1 LGERRIAESL
11 HRMICKNFRHPKM
24 KKMPSE
30 GRLSASAR
38 RLLCKESRHLG
49 LFVRKSSRLRPRG
62 NASSSIPRPLRRE
75 GRQTYRL
82 PRCFAAASQA
92 RPRETRAGGRVGC
105 FSEQKNGGPWG
116 PPRLQKLGLI
126 YALLRRR
133 RPSQPKPIR
142 AEPMSVSDAGS
153 GAVTVGTKFVVSCSG
168 FPFADS

>member
-1 LGERRIAESL
+1 MTALRAYVCARGTFHHRRRPCRGARCGSRSSGVGGLAIDLFRRSGICGASETSTAE
-11 HRMICKNFRHPKM
+11 HVPT
-24 KKMPSE
+24 P
-30 GRLSASAR
+30 
-38 RLLCKESRHLG
+38 
-49 LFVRKSSRLRPRG
+49 
-62 NASSSIPRPLRRE
+62 
-75 GRQTYRL
+75 
-82 PRCFAAASQA
+82 
-92 RPRETRAGGRVGC
+92 RVGC
-105 FSEQKNGGPWG
+105 FSEQKNGGPWE